1 MPARKPLNNGGNHK
15 ANNSF
20 NRRKMKREPKKAH
33 EQKRISLFKPPFTK
47 NLKAGKVIL
56 RPGKAVGEHIKSN
69 REEAIVVLKGT
80 ATISLEGKKIR
91 LSKGQVCY
99 IGPEKKHNVKN
110 TSSQK
115 LEYIYIVSLLNNPS
129 QTTRVPP
136 NKKSPR

>member
-1 MPARKPLNNGGNHK
+1 
-15 ANNSF
+15 
-20 NRRKMKREPKKAH
+20 MKRVPKKAP
-33 EQKRISLFKPPFTK
+33 EQNRTSLFKPPLTK

-56 RPGKAVGEHIKSN
+56 HPGQAVGEHITSN

-110 TSSQK
+110 TSNQK
-115 LEYIYIVSLLNNPS
+115 LEYLYIASLFNNPS
-129 QTTRVPP
+129 QTTRVQP
-136 NKKSPR
+136 NKKKPKALGGI